1 VWCPNM
7 EADILKFILSSQG
20 SVDSEELL
28 YDLCPGPALQEM
40 ISKKEQFVS
49 CLVNQRQ
56 KVVVR
61 TRMKVCWTEN
71 CPGCGSLHIC
81 LWCDTCDCLFYRR
94 GCSFS
99 HDLNSE
105 SNMEVLREFGLEA
118 LSRTELCLLLLQ
130 SNNALLPQICYNYN
144 NNNAGCQD
152 DCQRLHVCQR
162 YLHRDCSCSRTHNF
176 SAAQPLKLLQQKH
189 IPKHLVKALKSVY
202 ANKEALR
209 LAFKE
214 NRSNTSDINDEN
226 TCGNISDSSGVSE
239 KQICMFFIKGYCKN
253 EGKGRGR
260 VQFEMPYRWE
270 ITRGGQWTAMAE
282 NEAVEK
288 DYCDPENNYSTSSP
302 PVHFD
307 TMTCGTEDVRR
318 LSTVNSVLQPDF
330 IHTTDWLWY
339 WEDERGVWNQYAAVV
354 SQQHLSDRRKSSHV
368 TQRKK
373 CFFPQSAGSQ
383 VYELSFRDMIQTN
396 VQYGTVKLVRRRPR
410 FVSAA
415 EVQAKKKRHPNSTAV
430 PDHWD
435 KTQVPQIGFKRVPLQ
450 PSSGEYEEIHTLF
463 SRTMASFE
471 IIQIERIQ
479 NRAVWE
485 AFQLYVFNDNLH
497 KTHMK
502 QKNGGRPVLEKTLFH
517 GTKPK
522 FVDTICEAN
531 IDWRVCG
538 VNGTMYGQGSYFAR
552 DAKYS
557 HSYTGDSDPRFMF
570 VSRVLVGEFARGSSE
585 YRRPPSRDGGDVN
598 LFDSCVDDIYDPS
611 IFVVFKEQ
619 QIYPEYLLK
628 YKNARSNVYAG
639 SRLNRD

>member
-1 VWCPNM
+1 
-7 EADILKFILSSQG
+7 
-20 SVDSEELL
+20 
-28 YDLCPGPALQEM
+28 
-40 ISKKEQFVS
+40 
-49 CLVNQRQ
+49 
-56 KVVVR
+56 
-61 TRMKVCWTEN
+61 
-71 CPGCGSLHIC
+71 
-81 LWCDTCDCLFYRR
+81 
-94 GCSFS
+94 
-99 HDLNSE
+99 
-105 SNMEVLREFGLEA
+105 
-118 LSRTELCLLLLQ
+118 
-130 SNNALLPQICYNYN
+130 
-144 NNNAGCQD
+144 
-152 DCQRLHVCQR
+152 
-162 YLHRDCSCSRTHNF
+162 
-176 SAAQPLKLLQQKH
+176 
-189 IPKHLVKALKSVY
+189 
-202 ANKEALR
+202 
-209 LAFKE
+209 
-214 NRSNTSDINDEN
+214 
-226 TCGNISDSSGVSE
+226 
-239 KQICMFFIKGYCKN
+239 MFFIKGYCKN
-253 EGKGRGR
+253 EDRCFKAHDK
-260 VQFEMPYRWE
+260 MPYRWE

-302 PVHFD
+302 PVYFD

-339 WEDERGVWNQYAAVV
+339 WEDERGVWNQYAAVT
-354 SQQHLSDRRKSSHV
+354 SERRLASITSKELEEMYQANDQDV
-368 TQRKK
+368 VMFT
-373 CFFPQSAGSQ
+373 AGSQ

-485 AFQLYVFNDNLH
+485 AFQLH

-639 SRLNRD
+639 SSSYSYQSRSSGYSQSTASAYSQSSRQTSSSTYHTVPPPRSYTSSYPTRNPTPTPTPYPTRNPTANPYQTSSPTSDTNQNSCVIA